1 MTPVER
7 GCLYGIGILS
17 GIIMITRGV
26 DTWFTHLE
34 NQYWARKSR
43 A

>member
-17 GIIMITRGV
+17 GIMLIFRAV
-26 DTWFTHLE
+26 EAWFAHLE
-34 NQYWARKSR
+34 KRYWARH
-43 A
+43 